1 MSEWGQD
8 RVWRTEEG
16 ETWSFFMQNK
26 VCTGYEFAVQGM
38 APWEGTP
45 YPIYLEYLA
54 SPLSPCT
61 CDYWVSAYNLSTH
74 HTDSSNESTKL
85 EIVLTK
91 FMDYIDSRM
100 ANTLSYHLLSDQRD
114 LSKCYQN
121 TILCMVTTSSETKTA
136 WSQHFTLSLFV
147 TFLGYSS
154 LSP

>member
-8 RVWRTEEG
+8 SVWRTEEG
-16 ETWSFFMQNK
+16 ETWSFLMQNI
-26 VCTGYEFAVQGM
+26 VCTGYESAVQGM
-38 APWEGTP
+38 APWEGSP
-45 YPIYLEYLA
+45 YPIYLEYLV

-61 CDYWVSAYNLSTH
+61 CDYWESAYNLSTH

-91 FMDYIDSRM
+91 FMDYIHSRM
-100 ANTLSYHLLSDQRD
+100 AKTLSYHLLPHQRD

-121 TILCMVTTSSETKTA
+121 TILCMVTASSETKTA

-147 TFLGYSS
+147 T
-154 LSP
+154 LS